1 MGKPVQPGV
10 SQKQDVPKYM
20 CLNGRTQYELA
31 QSIDAAMANA
41 ESAVKANQEQE
52 ALFLWYEQV
61 LDGIHENFLLQKNV
75 KSVDNNDILVAVIS
89 ELLPLCW
96 AYYHSN
102 PDLGP
107 ATFSDETS
115 QQFGFQTLMTGL
127 LEHSFMN
134 ALDILHARNLWR
146 FDIQRSMQQTQE
158 RITKGVQD
166 FIAGS

>member
-1 MGKPVQPGV
+1 MGKPVQSGA

-31 QSIDAAMANA
+31 QSIDAAMTSA

-75 KSVDNNDILVAVIS
+75 KSVENNDVLVAVIS
-89 ELLPLCW
+89 ELMPLCW
-96 AYYHSN
+96 AYYHAN
-102 PDLGP
+102 PTSGSP
-107 ATFSDETS
+107 VSSDES
-115 QQFGFQTLMTGL
+115 NQKYGFQTLMTGL

-158 RITKGVQD
+158 RIMKGVQD
-166 FIAGS
+166 FIAG